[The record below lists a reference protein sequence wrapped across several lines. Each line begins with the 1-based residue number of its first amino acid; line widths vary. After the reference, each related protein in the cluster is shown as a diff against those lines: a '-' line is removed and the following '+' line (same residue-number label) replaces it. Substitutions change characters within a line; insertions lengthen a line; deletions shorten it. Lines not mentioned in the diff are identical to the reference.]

1 LGILLSGCA
10 PATNIA
16 GIPNALDTRGPVS
29 SVIATEWWI
38 QFALGMVVYVVV
50 VGILLYI
57 LFARGIR
64 GKRAADVEV
73 LQSTGSEGIN
83 WILWGG
89 VIIPVIIL
97 AGLLGLSIYSHIS
110 LAAPRRTHRSDD

>member
-1 LGILLSGCA
+1 MTSSDQLKYFLKKRFLLPIFRSIAIGGIGAFGILLSGCA

-50 VGILLYI
+50 VGILI
-57 LFARGIR
+57 
-64 GKRAADVEV
+64 
-73 LQSTGSEGIN
+73 
-83 WILWGG
+83 
-89 VIIPVIIL
+89 
-97 AGLLGLSIYSHIS
+97 IYS
-110 LAAPRRTHRSDD
+110 LCPREPRQTGCRCGCTLIYRI